1 MLVFT
6 TIFSQNDE
14 MQIGW
19 PLGLGFVNMRLR
31 VVESL
36 PTAQQVDPF
45 SLSLHIPSTSFSSLS
60 SSNLD
65 TESTASFFK
74 DNSVSLGNL
83 IGIKAGER
91 RRLYFPNTLKFEE
104 NENKP
109 LAKGSCSSDGNSKAQ
124 EGDMS
129 CGICILSLF
138 DPLLIKITKSKKN
151 SRN

>member
-1 MLVFT
+1 MLIFT
-6 TIFSQNDE
+6 TIFSQTQNDE

-65 TESTASFFK
+65 TEVILFF
-74 DNSVSLGNL
+74 SH
-83 IGIKAGER
+83 
-91 RRLYFPNTLKFEE
+91 YY
-104 NENKP
+104 
-109 LAKGSCSSDGNSKAQ
+109 
-124 EGDMS
+124 
-129 CGICILSLF
+129 
-138 DPLLIKITKSKKN
+138 
-151 SRN
+151 

>member
-1 MLVFT
+1 MVV
-6 TIFSQNDE
+6 SQNDE
-14 MQIGW
+14 IQIGW

-36 PTAQQVDPF
+36 PRAPIEPF

-91 RRLYFPNTLKFEE
+91 RRLYFPNTLRFEE

-109 LAKGSCSSDGNSKAQ
+109 LAKGSCSSDGTKSQ

-129 CGICILSLF
+129 CGICILSLL

-151 SRN
+151 SRNYQK